1 MKTLSTLQPAHS
13 AEHVA
18 AQEMELK
25 SLLSRVMETPLA
37 PLLQRLGALDTRL
50 DVLEEMCL
58 ESRDLTHSVHADI
71 AEQKNATER
80 TLRGMQKSG
89 EELRSSL
96 QDGFAGIT
104 SSVSGGISSMSSIG
118 HGISRDVGQL
128 RDALGGIDEELK
140 RAAIGVDAVVPAQQ
154 GNAQQ
159 LKEELLQFHSR
170 HDERLDRLQGAFQR
184 KFTLLAL
191 ACGIIALANI
201 VLLVVVLR

>member
-1 MKTLSTLQPAHS
+1 MKTLSTLQAAHS
-13 AEHVA
+13 DEQVA

-25 SLLSRVMETPLA
+25 SLLSRVMEAPLD
-37 PLLQRLGALDTRL
+37 PLLQRLGALNTRL

-58 ESRDLTHSVHADI
+58 ESRDLAHGVHADM

-80 TLRGMQKSG
+80 TLRGLQKSG
-89 EELRSSL
+89 EEIRRSL

-104 SSVSGGISSMSSIG
+104 SSVSGGISSIG
-118 HGISRDVGQL
+118 SGISRDVGQL
-128 RDALGGIDEELK
+128 REALGGMDEELK
-140 RAAIGVDAVVPAQQ
+140 RAAIRIEAVVPAQQ
-154 GNAQQ
+154 GSAQQ
-159 LKEELLQFHSR
+159 LKAELLQSHSQ

-191 ACGIIALANI
+191 ACGIIVLANI